1 MQNLIIVKESF
12 LKGETLFLYRL
23 VIFRIFSHNDHV
35 NKFNDYIGG
44 IKYAS
49 DKI

>member
-1 MQNLIIVKESF
+1 MGKA
-12 LKGETLFLYRL
+12 LFLYHS
-23 VIFRIFSHNDHV
+23 VIFLVFSHNTCV
-35 NKFNDYIGG
+35 NKIYDYIGG